1 MVNMWPAGVNS
12 KPDMAHFCQMM
23 VGRQRMANSCL
34 DYTKRMPS
42 PRQDCFLLFIEGGCG
57 EGTLLSCLRECVPAL
72 MGELKGMAQHSDVA
86 VKTGTPDG
94 ASWYNSGQLSKSSCV
109 CRLNFGGEYGTKT
122 RKNQPVNCD
131 GLRSGRTFESGL
143 MHAMQRNYPVDS
155 DQAPVYFA
163 KAFHAVLNDTDH
175 VQNHRIDFHNDHVT
189 GSYSSHDPI
198 TSLSWG
204 CTGVL
209 VLKPASR
216 KPGAEHLIVTRSGD
230 VSIMGGEFQK
240 HFLHAVPPVS
250 QWQAL
255 LDEHRSELQHWE
267 IAAMEVEIAQHK
279 VDQHSVPRTRHNITI
294 RWHDQHRSCLWA
306 KFPLNLDAIPPAT
319 VAAAISQFNCPSSAK
334 PADAFRLG
342 TGYRPFCQSPSTVA
356 QPSAETG
363 SSAASASATACGVA
377 VTVAATGSSEATACG
392 DTRSSRKRA
401 NVEMVDVAVQTTEEM
416 PRCHIAAVLIETS
429 NLVSA
434 AYRAVEFLPTVL
446 RACSFTGSDEQWIT
460 EKPCLESLQE
470 YVDAM
475 QENLDR
481 FEKFVLDM
489 GIDEQSPIQLMVHQN
504 TSVLHILQ
512 AALDARFALKRQV
525 ERLRRC
531 GATFLELRVKTGQTV
546 INNSHW
552 LTKVKVSHAVLQE
565 LLAYMHAPSLQK
577 HGDIVISLPA
587 DMPELNIT
595 RDGERHVARRGDM
608 VYVGFFEIGSQPEAT
623 TRRMH
628 LRTSLEQRGA
638 WEGPEQVTRVVERV
652 RTVLVQCLT
661 HVRDLDVQR
670 KGCARSADSV
680 SASYDVSIWIGP
692 HRKRLEHLNK
702 KVSVDRSTPA
712 ASSTPARDAWQNFS
726 SSRDEDWWQS
736 QHWQWDD
743 PGANNTS
750 VRSRPHNWDNSR
762 ISDS

>member
-1 MVNMWPAGVNS
+1 M
-12 KPDMAHFCQMM
+12 
-23 VGRQRMANSCL
+23 
-34 DYTKRMPS
+34 
-42 PRQDCFLLFIEGGCG
+42 
-57 EGTLLSCLRECVPAL
+57 
-72 MGELKGMAQHSDVA
+72 
-86 VKTGTPDG
+86 
-94 ASWYNSGQLSKSSCV
+94 
-109 CRLNFGGEYGTKT
+109 
-122 RKNQPVNCD
+122 
-131 GLRSGRTFESGL
+131 
-143 MHAMQRNYPVDS
+143 
-155 DQAPVYFA
+155 
-163 KAFHAVLNDTDH
+163 
-175 VQNHRIDFHNDHVT
+175 
-189 GSYSSHDPI
+189 
-198 TSLSWG
+198 
-204 CTGVL
+204 
-209 VLKPASR
+209 
-216 KPGAEHLIVTRSGD
+216 
-230 VSIMGGEFQK
+230 
-240 HFLHAVPPVS
+240 
-250 QWQAL
+250 
-255 LDEHRSELQHWE
+255 
-267 IAAMEVEIAQHK
+267 
-279 VDQHSVPRTRHNITI
+279 
-294 RWHDQHRSCLWA
+294 
-306 KFPLNLDAIPPAT
+306 
-319 VAAAISQFNCPSSAK
+319 
-334 PADAFRLG
+334 
-342 TGYRPFCQSPSTVA
+342 
-356 QPSAETG
+356 
-363 SSAASASATACGVA
+363 
-377 VTVAATGSSEATACG
+377 TVAATGSSEATACG

-401 NVEMVDVAVQTTEEM
+401 QVEMVDAAVQTSEEM
-416 PRCHIAAVLIETS
+416 FRCSVSSVLTETT

-434 AYRAVEFLPTVL
+434 AYRAVAFLPTVL
-446 RACSFTGSDEQWIT
+446 LACSFTGSDDEWNT
-460 EKPCLESLQE
+460 EKPCLDSMLE
-470 YVDAM
+470 YVQAM
-475 QENLDR
+475 QVNLDR
-481 FEKFVLDM
+481 LQCFLIDM
-489 GIDEQSPIQLMVHQN
+489 GVDEESPIHLMVHQN
-504 TSVLHILQ
+504 TNVLHMMR
-512 AALDARFALKRQV
+512 AALHARFALKRQV

-577 HGDIVISLPA
+577 HGDIVIRLPA

-702 KVSVDRSTPA
+702 KVSVDRSAPA

-736 QHWQWDD
+736 QQWQWDD
-743 PGANNTS
+743 PGANNTR